1 MYTLFGFK
9 GSGSASVE
17 CALEMT
23 GAPYRIVETA
33 SWEDNG
39 ALVELERV
47 NPLKQI
53 PTLQLPGG
61 EILTESAAILMH
73 LGFAFPQSGLLPDEP
88 LQRDLALRGLV
99 YIPANCYS
107 CITILDYPERYTS
120 ATDDVALAAV
130 RAGTRQRLHRHWDIF
145 ADLYPTA
152 DGHFIA
158 GDQPGALDLFAA
170 VVSHWGGA
178 RKHAQATRPAFAA
191 LLERIDTHPAVAPV
205 FGRATGRRS
214 HGRVTPQASANV
226 PRAAKRR
233 ALSLRPA
240 DRAPRRARC

>member
-9 GSGSASVE
+9 GSGSAAVE

-33 SWEDNG
+33 SWEPGPELD
-39 ALVELERV
+39 ELERV

-107 CITILDYPERYTS
+107 MISVIDYPERFTT
-120 ATDDVALAAV
+120 ATDDASRAAV
-130 RAGTRQRLHRHWDIF
+130 RDGARERLHRHWDIF
-145 ADLYPTA
+145 ADLYPV
-152 DGHFIA
+152 DGERFIA
-158 GDQPGALDLFAA
+158 GDQPGALDFLAA
-170 VVSHWGGA
+170 VVSKWSGTRQHV
-178 RKHAQATRPAFAA
+178 KQSRPAFSA
-191 LLERIDTHPAVAPV
+191 LLERVESHPSVALV
-205 FGRATGRRS
+205 FGRHWPTRTETPTG
-214 HGRVTPQASANV
+214 A
-226 PRAAKRR
+226 
-233 ALSLRPA
+233 
-240 DRAPRRARC
+240 